1 MAGNRG
7 AGYRGGSSNLVTK
20 SLDLS
25 FNKLSKEEF
34 GAEDSIT
41 MDQLVKCASLGS
53 HNQGYIICLL
63 LFKERQNQEKLDKI
77 SGTSFHITPTQ
88 LVRDSASYHMISNF
102 AALANVDNLS

>member
-7 AGYRGGSSNLVTK
+7 AGYHGGSSNLVAK

-25 FNKLSKEEF
+25 FNKLSIEEF

-41 MDQLVKCASLGS
+41 MDQLVKWALLGS

-63 LFKERQNQEKLDKI
+63 LFEAKPREA
-77 SGTSFHITPTQ
+77 G
-88 LVRDSASYHMISNF
+88 
-102 AALANVDNLS
+102 